1 MLRFIPNLIDFGPLI
16 GQICIY
22 LNDTNLRQIAAP
34 PAHAISSGSRIQWTL
49 ISQICIYLNDTY
61 NLRQIA
67 APPAHAISSGSRIQR
82 TSGATFRTQT
92 CSFTGVMT

>member
-34 PAHAISSGSRIQWTL
+34 PAHAISPGSRIQWTL
-49 ISQICIYLNDTY
+49 IGQICIYLNDTY
-61 NLRQIA
+61 NSRQIA